1 MRCATTLAAALLA
14 LVIPCAAAAP
24 DAPQYVSASYNW
36 LLNGLHVAEMKET
49 FQARDNN
56 YSIISES
63 NAVGFL
69 ALFRKDR
76 IVFTSNGL
84 IVSDG
89 LRPQSF
95 EGRRDGRTEVRAEFE
110 WASEQL
116 RLVRE
121 GGNDVVALPSGT
133 QDRLSAMYQFMFWP
147 VDKLKSLDFA
157 MTNGRKIEKY
167 RYDITPNVELDT
179 PLGRI
184 STLHLVKR
192 REPDDNRVEV
202 WVAPLHHYLPVK
214 VLIIERDGTRQEQIV
229 TRLEIRESPP

>member
-1 MRCATTLAAALLA
+1 MGRATLYAAALLA

-56 YSIISES
+56 YSIVSES
-63 NAVGFL
+63 NAVGLL

-76 IVFTSNGL
+76 IMFTSNGL
-84 IVSDG
+84 VVSDG
-89 LRPQSF
+89 LRPQRF

-116 RLVRE
+116 RLVHE
-121 GGNDVVALPSGT
+121 GRNDVVALPSGA

-147 VDKLKSLDFA
+147 VDKVKWLDFA
-157 MTNGRKIEKY
+157 MTNGRKIEQY

-179 PLGRI
+179 PLGRM

-202 WVAPLHHYLPVK
+202 WVAPQHHYLPVK
-214 VLIIERDGTRQEQIV
+214 VLIVERDGTRQEQIV
-229 TRLEIRESPP
+229 TRLEIRETQP